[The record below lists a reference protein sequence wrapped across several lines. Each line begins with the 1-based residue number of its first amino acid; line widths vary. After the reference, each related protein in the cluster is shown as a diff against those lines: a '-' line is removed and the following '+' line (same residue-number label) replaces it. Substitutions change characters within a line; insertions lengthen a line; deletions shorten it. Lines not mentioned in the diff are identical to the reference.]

1 MELAL
6 KGITKQYGSKRALDD
21 FSYSFE
27 EGVYGLLGP
36 NGAGKS
42 TLMKIITQSVK
53 PTGGEITLDG
63 DDIFKQKEEYRK
75 RIGYMPQQQ
84 TIYPFYTGRQFLNYM
99 GLLKGEDRKS
109 LDDKIQFYLEKVNL
123 ISVADKKIGTYSGG
137 MKQRLLIAQTFLGDP
152 DIMIFDEPT
161 AGLDPKERIHVRNL
175 IHDNSAGKII
185 IVATHVVQD
194 IESIADCIVLQKE
207 GKVAEADAPDKL
219 VEKMGVDPDQGLE
232 GVYMKVYEETELKLE
247 VGYGMFS

>member
-42 TLMKIITQSVK
+42 TLIKIITQSVK

-232 GVYMKVYEETELKLE
+232 GVYMKVFEETELK
-247 VGYGMFS
+247 

>member
-152 DIMIFDEPT
+152 DII
-161 AGLDPKERIHVRNL
+161 
-175 IHDNSAGKII
+175 
-185 IVATHVVQD
+185 
-194 IESIADCIVLQKE
+194 LQ
-207 GKVAEADAPDKL
+207 AR
-219 VEKMGVDPDQGLE
+219 
-232 GVYMKVYEETELKLE
+232 
-247 VGYGMFS
+247 

>member
-36 NGAGKS
+36 NCAGKS

-109 LDDKIQFYLEKVNL
+109 LDDKIQFYLGKVNL

-232 GVYMKVYEETELKLE
+232 GVYMKVFEETELK
-247 VGYGMFS
+247 

>member
-232 GVYMKVYEETELKLE
+232 GVYMNVFEETELK
-247 VGYGMFS
+247 

>member
-152 DIMIFDEPT
+152 DIMIFDEPI

-232 GVYMKVYEETELKLE
+232 GVYMKVFGETELK
-247 VGYGMFS
+247 

>member
-1 MELAL
+1 MVMELAL

-232 GVYMKVYEETELKLE
+232 GVYMKVFEETELK
-247 VGYGMFS
+247 

>member
-175 IHDNSAGKII
+175 THDNSAGKII

-232 GVYMKVYEETELKLE
+232 GVYMKVFEETELK
-247 VGYGMFS
+247 

>member
-84 TIYPFYTGRQFLNYM
+84 TIYPFYTGRQVLNYM
-99 GLLKGEDRKS
+99 GLLKGEGRKS

-232 GVYMKVYEETELKLE
+232 GVYMKVFEETELK
-247 VGYGMFS
+247 

>member
-207 GKVAEADAPDKL
+207 GKVAEADPPDKL

-232 GVYMKVYEETELKLE
+232 GVYMKVFEETELK
-247 VGYGMFS
+247 

>member
-27 EGVYGLLGP
+27 GGVYGLLGP

-42 TLMKIITQSVK
+42 TLMEIITQSVK

-99 GLLKGEDRKS
+99 RLLKGEDRKS

-232 GVYMKVYEETELKLE
+232 GVYMKVFEETELK
-247 VGYGMFS
+247 

>member
-137 MKQRLLIAQTFLGDP
+137 MKQRLLIAQTFLGNP

-232 GVYMKVYEETELKLE
+232 GVYMKVFEETELK
-247 VGYGMFS
+247 

>member
-194 IESIADCIVLQKE
+194 IESIADCIVL
-207 GKVAEADAPDKL
+207 
-219 VEKMGVDPDQGLE
+219 
-232 GVYMKVYEETELKLE
+232 
-247 VGYGMFS
+247 

>member
-219 VEKMGVDPDQGLE
+219 VEKMGVDPNQGLE
-232 GVYMKVYEETELKLE
+232 GVYMKVFEETELK
-247 VGYGMFS
+247 

>member
-1 MELAL
+1 MAARGHWMISHIPLRREYMDYWVL
-6 KGITKQYGSKRALDD
+6 TVPERA
-21 FSYSFE
+21 
-27 EGVYGLLGP
+27 
-36 NGAGKS
+36 
-42 TLMKIITQSVK
+42 LMKIITQSVK

-232 GVYMKVYEETELKLE
+232 GVYMKVFEETELK
-247 VGYGMFS
+247 